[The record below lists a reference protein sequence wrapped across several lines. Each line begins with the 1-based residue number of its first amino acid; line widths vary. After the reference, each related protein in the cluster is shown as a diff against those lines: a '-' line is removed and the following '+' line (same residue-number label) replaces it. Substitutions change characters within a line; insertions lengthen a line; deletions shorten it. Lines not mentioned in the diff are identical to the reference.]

1 MSTLFSLVAETHEE
15 LAPIIMPPIMFAII
29 AAVVFIGLAA
39 VTWSYRDVS
48 NRHSNNVPSGGASG
62 DDAH

>member
-1 MSTLFSLVAETHEE
+1 MLSTFLAQTEEE
-15 LAPIIMPPIMFAII
+15 LAPMIAEPWVFAVI

-48 NRHSNNVPSGGASG
+48 HRHNDKTSG
-62 DDAH
+62 DAHGHGHH